1 MIQNYTCATF
11 SNLYM
16 VQENLSL
23 SLYLPLEW
31 PMHLFGYWQLRV
43 YIQHKK
49 MAAPVELNG
58 YVESKE
64 SFSIG
69 IKKNSLHAEQ
79 PLTD

>member
-1 MIQNYTCATF
+1 
-11 SNLYM
+11 
-16 VQENLSL
+16 
-23 SLYLPLEW
+23 
-31 PMHLFGYWQLRV
+31 MHLFGYWQLRV

-64 SFSIG
+64 SFSLG
-69 IKKNSLHAEQ
+69 IKIFSLHAEQ